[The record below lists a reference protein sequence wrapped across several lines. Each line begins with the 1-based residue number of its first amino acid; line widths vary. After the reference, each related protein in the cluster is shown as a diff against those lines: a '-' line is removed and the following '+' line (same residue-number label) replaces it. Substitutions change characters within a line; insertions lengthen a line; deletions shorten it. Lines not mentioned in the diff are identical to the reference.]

1 MILRKDQC
9 PAKTILH
16 LLEDFDCDKY
26 KDVVELCDDY
36 QFNSSIYNQYKNTS
50 QFNVAKSFLRDVASA
65 TIRKNVEKLP
75 NSIE

>member
-1 MILRKDQC
+1 MRKDQC

-16 LLEDFDCDKY
+16 LLEYFDCDKY
-26 KDVVELCDDY
+26 KDVIELCNDD
-36 QFNSSIYNQYKNTS
+36 QYK
-50 QFNVAKSFLRDVASA
+50 FNVAKLFLRDVARA